1 MMVRSM
7 ICRVVHAVWA
17 SNASVLC
24 LLRSDIG
31 SLGSGFFAAFGEPG
45 RCHDEIGA
53 KASPKLLEGPE
64 ANRRH
69 SAQPAADPIAAM
81 G

>member
-1 MMVRSM
+1 M
-7 ICRVVHAVWA
+7 
-17 SNASVLC
+17 C

-53 KASPKLLEGPE
+53 KASPKAPGGAGGEPT
-64 ANRRH
+64 
-69 SAQPAADPIAAM
+69 S
-81 G
+81 